1 MDLGARIAAMVEST
15 SYEDLPEEARTA
27 AKMAVLDTL
36 GVMLAGSGAGEDV
49 GAVVGLLDELGGNE
63 ECSVVAFGKKS
74 NPALAALANG
84 ALAHSIDY
92 DDAHDDAF
100 VHPSASVVPAA
111 LAAGERVHASGKEL
125 VTAVAVADDVMC
137 RLGFAVSDPPENQG
151 RLWML
156 PVLLGSFSAT
166 VAASKMLGLS
176 APQVE
181 AALGIAF
188 NRVGGTKELVIE
200 PGSLRGLYAMFPNMT
215 GVLAALMARAGV
227 PGLSDTFDGPA
238 GFFSQYYGGVRDETA
253 FAGLGRRFE
262 GANVSI
268 KPWPCCR
275 FTNSHVDAA
284 LGIACSHDVDPRRIA
299 RITLYYAHDDAK
311 RCLEPL
317 EMRRRPRTIPE
328 AKLSL
333 PFTVALALAY
343 RTVEIGS
350 FCPQTLED
358 PLLADLCQ
366 KTGAAYDESLKST
379 LSKTMLPG
387 RVRVEMEDGEAF
399 DERVD
404 VVYGHPRNRMR
415 WDDLKAKFEDC
426 ASHARRPF
434 GAAEAENVA
443 TMVEGLETLSDVA
456 VLMDAVR

>member
-1 MDLGARIAAMVEST
+1 MDLGARIAAMVEGT

-111 LAAGERVHASGKEL
+111 LAAGERAHASGKEL

-227 PGLSDTFDGPA
+227 PGLCGHVRRA
-238 GFFSQYYGGVRDETA
+238 GGVLLPILRRRARRGGVRGIGTA
-253 FAGLGRRFE
+253 FRGG
-262 GANVSI
+262 
-268 KPWPCCR
+268 
-275 FTNSHVDAA
+275 
-284 LGIACSHDVDPRRIA
+284 
-299 RITLYYAHDDAK
+299 
-311 RCLEPL
+311 
-317 EMRRRPRTIPE
+317 
-328 AKLSL
+328 
-333 PFTVALALAY
+333 
-343 RTVEIGS
+343 
-350 FCPQTLED
+350 Q
-358 PLLADLCQ
+358 
-366 KTGAAYDESLKST
+366 
-379 LSKTMLPG
+379 
-387 RVRVEMEDGEAF
+387 RVHQA
-399 DERVD
+399 
-404 VVYGHPRNRMR
+404 
-415 WDDLKAKFEDC
+415 
-426 ASHARRPF
+426 
-434 GAAEAENVA
+434 
-443 TMVEGLETLSDVA
+443 VA
-456 VLMDAVR
+456 VLPLHELARGRSARNRIAATTSIRAGSPASRSTTRTTTRSAAWSRSRCAAVRGPSRRRS

>member
-74 NPALAALANG
+74 NPVLAALANG

-137 RLGFAVSDPPENQG
+137 RLGFAVSDPLENQG

-188 NRVGGTKELVIE
+188 NRAGGTKELVIE

-299 RITLYYAHDDAK
+299 RITL
-311 RCLEPL
+311 
-317 EMRRRPRTIPE
+317 
-328 AKLSL
+328 
-333 PFTVALALAY
+333 
-343 RTVEIGS
+343 
-350 FCPQTLED
+350 
-358 PLLADLCQ
+358 
-366 KTGAAYDESLKST
+366 
-379 LSKTMLPG
+379 
-387 RVRVEMEDGEAF
+387 
-399 DERVD
+399 
-404 VVYGHPRNRMR
+404 
-415 WDDLKAKFEDC
+415 
-426 ASHARRPF
+426 
-434 GAAEAENVA
+434 
-443 TMVEGLETLSDVA
+443 
-456 VLMDAVR
+456 

>member
-1 MDLGARIAAMVEST
+1 MQ
-15 SYEDLPEEARTA
+15 P
-27 AKMAVLDTL
+27 
-36 GVMLAGSGAGEDV
+36 
-49 GAVVGLLDELGGNE
+49 
-63 ECSVVAFGKKS
+63 
-74 NPALAALANG
+74 
-84 ALAHSIDY
+84 
-92 DDAHDDAF
+92 
-100 VHPSASVVPAA
+100 
-111 LAAGERVHASGKEL
+111 
-125 VTAVAVADDVMC
+125 
-137 RLGFAVSDPPENQG
+137 
-151 RLWML
+151 
-156 PVLLGSFSAT
+156 
-166 VAASKMLGLS
+166 
-176 APQVE
+176 
-181 AALGIAF
+181 
-188 NRVGGTKELVIE
+188 
-200 PGSLRGLYAMFPNMT
+200 
-215 GVLAALMARAGV
+215 
-227 PGLSDTFDGPA
+227 
-238 GFFSQYYGGVRDETA
+238 
-253 FAGLGRRFE
+253 RRR
-262 GANVSI
+262 S
-268 KPWPCCR
+268 
-275 FTNSHVDAA
+275 
-284 LGIACSHDVDPRRIA
+284 RRIA

-404 VVYGHPRNRMR
+404 VVYGHPRTRMR
-415 WDDLKAKFEDC
+415 WDDLRAKFEDC